1 MINPVEYWPSKP
13 GRAGSPDPGSVW
25 QSLSQHLP
33 SERWGGEAAGRGM
46 AQIVPQHGEGHGE
59 DSNGGIRLYSLP
71 CVFLRIISFHSCSRF
86 ITVSILKLKKNRDT
100 ER

>member
-1 MINPVEYWPSKP
+1 
-13 GRAGSPDPGSVW
+13 
-25 QSLSQHLP
+25 
-33 SERWGGEAAGRGM
+33 M

-86 ITVSILKLKKNRDT
+86 ITVSILKLKK
-100 ER
+100 